1 MSWRKYLLIPQLT
14 LYSVRAPRDQAAAW
28 ERFWSGVRRTGL
40 AGEVLWDAASEEELA
55 RVVDRLR
62 QVADPGLP
70 LVDLGCGNGRQA
82 LALRGLAPRVLGL
95 DRSASA
101 VDRAREEARAL
112 GEDTSTVEFRVADIA
127 APGLGQRLHDELGDA
142 NVHVRGVL
150 HVVPPTR
157 RPDVVR
163 TIEALLGG
171 RGTAYVSETDQAG
184 DPLETLERQGATAT
198 ALPAPVRRLIAAGVR
213 PPTHFGSAQVAEHFP
228 PERFRV
234 LSQGPVTMYGIPL
247 RPGGPVHEI
256 PGYHAVVRRVG

>member
-28 ERFWSGVRRTGL
+28 ERFWSGGWETRTCT
-40 AGEVLWDAASEEELA
+40 S
-55 RVVDRLR
+55 
-62 QVADPGLP
+62 VA
-70 LVDLGCGNGRQA
+70 CCTWC
-82 LALRGLAPRVLGL
+82 
-95 DRSASA
+95 
-101 VDRAREEARAL
+101 RA
-112 GEDTSTVEFRVADIA
+112 
-127 APGLGQRLHDELGDA
+127 
-142 NVHVRGVL
+142 
-150 HVVPPTR
+150 R

-198 ALPAPVRRLIAAGVR
+198 ALPAPVRRLITAGVR

-228 PERFRV
+228 PGRFRV
-234 LSQGPVTMYGIPL
+234 LSRGPVTMYGIPL